1 MGLDLRSELRRR
13 RRPEE
18 RSEDKSN
25 GKKNGATRALRNV
38 SLLRTERFRKVILLE
53 KLQVQRSHGISGNVF
68 REKIGTLCTA
78 ALKRNDNRN
87 LLS

>member
-1 MGLDLRSELRRR
+1 MGLDLRSELRRM

-18 RSEDKSN
+18 RGKDKSN
-25 GKKNGATRALRNV
+25 SKENGATHDLRKV
-38 SLLRTERFRKVILLE
+38 SLLRTVRFRKVLLFE

-78 ALKRNDNRN
+78 ILKINDNRN